1 MYQLTSQSYIKAIL
15 VFAFSVLFHAYA
27 YEAGLQFIIITF
39 FTAVILI
46 YMMKFF
52 ETIDLYQDMD
62 VADPKRINTLW
73 TIK

>member
-52 ETIDLYQDMD
+52 DNFKLS
-62 VADPKRINTLW
+62 
-73 TIK
+73 